1 MIMKLMFKEISM
13 MEMLKRNLMQISR
26 FQSSS
31 AAGTASM
38 SSRLPTLQ
46 LSSIEPGYLILSNF
60 SWFWSYL
67 M

>member
-1 MIMKLMFKEISM
+1 MIKKLMFMEISM
-13 MEMLKRNLMQISR
+13 MEMLKRNLIKNSR
-26 FQSSS
+26 CQSSS

-46 LSSIEPGYLILSNF
+46 LSSIGPGYLILFNF